1 KNPENAIVKQL
12 TGKEFKWDGVKYA
25 VEGLDDGVPQLKTV
39 MMYVNMIS
47 TIILIVI
54 LLITMVGISNTY
66 RMVLYERIREIGT
79 MRALGMTRKDT
90 KRSFRME
97 AVILSLASGI
107 VGLIL
112 SIILMLVLGLNHIEA
127 ESVQMFLKAGHMTFS
142 LSPFS
147 IIFQYVL
154 MVLLTMLAVNGTA
167 KRAARMSPA
176 QALRTVK

>member
-1 KNPENAIVKQL
+1 
-12 TGKEFKWDGVKYA
+12 
-25 VEGLDDGVPQLKTV
+25 
-39 MMYVNMIS
+39 
-47 TIILIVI
+47 
-54 LLITMVGISNTY
+54 
-66 RMVLYERIREIGT
+66 RIREIGT

-127 ESVQMFLKAGHMTFS
+127 ESVQMFLKAGHMTFK
-142 LSPFS
+142 LSPLS